1 MLVIFLA
8 TASAA
13 VYFIHFFVFRD
24 PHHIFIYMVEDIAFI
39 PIEVLFV
46 TLIIHRLLEYRD
58 KRSKLKKLN
67 MVIGAFYSEIGNS
80 LIKDI
85 VSFDNRADRI
95 RKVLLIDNSWTA
107 REFNGIAGNLKDYQY
122 FTETRP
128 EDLTKLKK
136 FLLGK
141 RDFLLRLLENPNLLE
156 HDSFSDLLWAV
167 FHLTEEL
174 SYRKHV
180 DKSRGSD
187 KKHLEN
193 DITRGYEKLVSEWLD
208 YMKHLKE
215 DYPYLFSLAV
225 RTNPFNP
232 DASPEIV

>member
-1 MLVIFLA
+1 
-8 TASAA
+8 
-13 VYFIHFFVFRD
+13 
-24 PHHIFIYMVEDIAFI
+24 MVEDIAFI

-67 MVIGAFYSEIGNS
+67 MVIGAFYSEVGNS

-85 VSFDNRADRI
+85 VSFDKQADDL
-95 RKVLLIDNSWTA
+95 RKTLIIDNSWA
-107 REFNGIAGNLKDYQY
+107 NREFVSIAKMLKEFQY
-122 FTETRP
+122 FIETRP
-128 EDLTKLKK
+128 GDLAKLKK

-141 RDFLLRLLENPNLLE
+141 RAFLLGLLENPNLLE
-156 HDSFSDLLWAV
+156 HDSFTDLLWAV

-174 SYRKHV
+174 AYRKNV